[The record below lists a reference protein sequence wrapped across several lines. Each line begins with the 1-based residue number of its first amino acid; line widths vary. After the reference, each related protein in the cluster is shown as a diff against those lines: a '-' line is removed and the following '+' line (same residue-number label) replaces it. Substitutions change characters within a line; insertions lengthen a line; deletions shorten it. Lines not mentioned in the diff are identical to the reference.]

1 MSTPIVHFTLNNM
14 YEKKLTEMLT
24 HYYENKDMSKEMC
37 IQELAKAMTKK
48 SYRANF
54 IQNYWIFKKQ
64 Q

>member
-24 HYYENKDMSKEMC
+24 HYYANKDMSKEMC

-54 IQNYWIFKKQ
+54 IQNYWVFKKQ